1 MTRSRVLI
9 GHLQPQRARREETL
23 QRRVRVEA
31 VQVGLLHRRAVN
43 VLHSLVI
50 VIQLKNST

>member
-43 VLHSLVI
+43 VLNSLVI
-50 VIQLKNST
+50 VIQLKSSN

>member
-1 MTRSRVLI
+1 MTSSRVLI
-9 GHLQPQRARREETL
+9 GHLQPERALREETL

-31 VQVGLLHRRAVN
+31 VQVGLLHRGAVN

-50 VIQLKNST
+50 VTQL